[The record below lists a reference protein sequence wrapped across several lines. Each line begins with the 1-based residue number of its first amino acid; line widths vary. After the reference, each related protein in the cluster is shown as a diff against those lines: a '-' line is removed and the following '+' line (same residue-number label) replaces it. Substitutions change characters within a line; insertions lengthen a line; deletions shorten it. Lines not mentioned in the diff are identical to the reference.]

1 MNNDFTNDPKAYLRE
16 LQRIE
21 REQELA
27 KLRTLSL
34 EFAGV
39 LNYFP
44 KLREELEA
52 FHQTDGIAFDGLADR
67 LRSNLKQAADL
78 QFELEHLSPELRN
91 TTEVQAFV
99 RQVFTTMNL
108 QLVERFAA
116 QRKGI
121 THDAQRRLD
130 AEREKAEAAR
140 QKADAERRER
150 EQAEAARRKLE
161 ASINA
166 ATPEMVV
173 IPAGSFIM
181 GCIEEEWETVYE
193 TVTEEVGWLFKK
205 QVTKQVAKRQLR
217 RAGRDNVEGGGFAD
231 EKPAHQVTVARF
243 AMGKCP
249 VTFAQFD
256 VFCEATGFKKPEDE
270 GWGRGNRPVINVSWD
285 DAQTYIQWLCEVTGK
300 AFRLPSEAEWEY
312 AARGG
317 DDQHAYPWGQ
327 TADTSRANFGGAV
340 GNTTPV
346 GQYPANGFGLH
357 DMHGNVWEWCQDTW
371 HADYQ
376 GAPTTGAVWTG
387 GDTSHRVLRGGSWY
401 FDARYLRSSFRD
413 SRTPDFRSINNGFRL
428 VLGQA

>member
-150 EQAEAARRKLE
+150 EKVE
-161 ASINA
+161 
-166 ATPEMVV
+166 PEIVV

-217 RAGRDNVEGGGFAD
+217 RAGRDNVEGGGYD
-231 EKPAHQVTVARF
+231 WEKPAHQVTVARF
-243 AMGKCP
+243 AMGKYP

-256 VFCEATGFKKPEDE
+256 AFCEATGFKKPADA
-270 GWGRGNRPVINVSWD
+270 GWGRGDRPVINVSWH

-327 TADTSRANFGGAV
+327 TADASRANFGSSV
-340 GNTTPV
+340 GKTTPV

-371 HADYQ
+371 HDNYQ
-376 GAPTTGAVWTG
+376 GAPTTGAVWAG
-387 GDTSHRVLRGGSWY
+387 GDTSRRVLRGGSWLN
-401 FDARYLRSSFRD
+401 DPHGLRSAYRFYG
-413 SRTPDFRSINNGFRL
+413 TPDYRSPNVGFRL
-428 VLGQA
+428 VVSPP

>member
-150 EQAEAARRKLE
+150 EKVE
-161 ASINA
+161 
-166 ATPEMVV
+166 PEIVV

-217 RAGRDNVEGGGFAD
+217 RAGRDNVEGGGYD
-231 EKPAHQVTVARF
+231 WEKPAHQVTVARF
-243 AMGKCP
+243 AMGKYP

-256 VFCEATGFKKPEDE
+256 AFCEATGFKKPADA
-270 GWGRGNRPVINVSWD
+270 GWGRGDRPVINVSWH

-327 TADTSRANFGGAV
+327 TADASRANFGSSV
-340 GNTTPV
+340 GKTTPV
-346 GQYPANGFGLH
+346 GQYPANGFGLY

-371 HADYQ
+371 DSYDNT
-376 GAPTTGAVWTG
+376 PTDGRAGTS
-387 GDTSHRVLRGGSWY
+387 GDASRRVLRGGSWY
-401 FDARYLRSSFRD
+401 DLPYRLRSAYRYDFTPD
-413 SRTPDFRSINNGFRL
+413 SRGLDFGFRL
-428 VLGQA
+428 VVSPS

>member
-116 QRKGI
+116 QFQGVC
-121 THDAQRRLD
+121 HDTRQRL
-130 AEREKAEAAR
+130 ARE
-140 QKADAERRER
+140 QADAERRAR
-150 EQAEAARRKLE
+150 EQAEATRRKLE
-161 ASINA
+161 ASIRA

-173 IPAGSFIM
+173 IPAGSFTM
-181 GCIEEEWETVYE
+181 GCMEEEWE

-217 RAGRDNVEGGGFAD
+217 RAGRDNVEGGGSAD

-243 AMGKCP
+243 AMGKYP

-256 VFCEATGFKKPEDE
+256 AFCEATGFKKPADA
-270 GWGRGNRPVINVSWD
+270 GWGCGNRPVINVSWH

-327 TADTSRANFGGAV
+327 TADASRANFGSSV
-340 GNTTPV
+340 GKTTPV
-346 GQYPANGFGLH
+346 GQYPANGFGLN
-357 DMHGNVWEWCQDTW
+357 DMHGNVWERCQDTW
-371 HADYQ
+371 HDNYQ
-376 GAPTTGAVWTG
+376 GAPTTGAVWAG
-387 GDTSHRVLRGGSWY
+387 GDTSRRVLRGGSWRDSPGGLRSAYRLNDAPGLRY
-401 FDARYLRSSFRD
+401 FDF
-413 SRTPDFRSINNGFRL
+413 GFRL
-428 VLGQA
+428 VVSPP

>member
-1 MNNDFTNDPKAYLRE
+1 MRE

-150 EQAEAARRKLE
+150 EKVE
-161 ASINA
+161 
-166 ATPEMVV
+166 PEIVV

-217 RAGRDNVEGGGFAD
+217 RAGRDNVEGGGSAD

-243 AMGKCP
+243 AMGKYP

-256 VFCEATGFKKPEDE
+256 AFCEATGFKKPADA
-270 GWGRGNRPVINVSWD
+270 GWGRGDRPVINVSWH

-327 TADTSRANFGGAV
+327 TADASRANFGSSV
-340 GNTTPV
+340 GKTTPV

-371 HADYQ
+371 HDNYQ
-376 GAPTTGAVWTG
+376 GAPTTGAVWAG
-387 GDTSHRVLRGGSWY
+387 GYTSHRVLRGGSWSIL
-401 FDARYLRSSFRD
+401 AQYLRSAYRINDSPGYRYRD
-413 SRTPDFRSINNGFRL
+413 FGFRL